1 MCSPRSCHGLASGI
15 STATRRP
22 FSSDRPAIG
31 KRSRKE
37 ISARRAAT
45 GRPSGSASC
54 LASRSWVP
62 ALRSSGGSSP
72 RGWSRSPLRSDTRSA
87 GSSPSRQRPLEY
99 PRVFIYAPEYAV
111 EMPDDF
117 VVTPWEVKGSVDY
130 DRLVTQFGTERIT
143 SEILERIRKITGEL
157 HPMLRRGVF
166 YSHRDLNWILDR
178 YERGTP
184 FALYTGRGPSSGIHI
199 GHMLPWFFTKWI
211 QEKFRAKLYFQ
222 ITDDEKFLF
231 KDFDN
236 LEDATKVGYDNILDI
251 IAMGFDSKLTSIFVD
266 TEYIHHLYPIPVEVA
281 KRITYSTT
289 QAVFGFQNANNVGE
303 IFYTSI
309 QAAPAFLPTVKAGK
323 EVPVLI
329 PCGIDQDPHFRIT
342 RDVAPKLGY
351 PKPALIHNKLLPSLL
366 GPTGKMS
373 ASIPE
378 SSIFTTDTEA
388 QAQKKIMNA
397 FTGGRATVEEQRRLG
412 ANPYIC
418 SIFAQYNYIFEP
430 DDRHLAEVERTCKNG
445 ERLCGDCKTELWGN
459 VRA

>member
-1 MCSPRSCHGLASGI
+1 
-15 STATRRP
+15 
-22 FSSDRPAIG
+22 
-31 KRSRKE
+31 
-37 ISARRAAT
+37 
-45 GRPSGSASC
+45 
-54 LASRSWVP
+54 
-62 ALRSSGGSSP
+62 
-72 RGWSRSPLRSDTRSA
+72 
-87 GSSPSRQRPLEY
+87 
-99 PRVFIYAPEYAV
+99 
-111 EMPDDF
+111 MPDDF
-117 VVTPWEVKGSVDY
+117 VVTPWEVKGTVDY

-143 SEILERIRKITGEL
+143 PEILERIRKITGEL

-166 YSHRDLNWILDR
+166 YSHRDMNWILDR
-178 YERGTP
+178 YEKGTP

-251 IAMGFDSKLTSIFVD
+251 IAMGFDPKLTSIFLD
-266 TEYIHHLYPIPVEVA
+266 TEYIHHLYPIAVEVA

-309 QAAPAFLPTVKAGK
+309 QAAPAFLPTVEAGK
-323 EVPVLI
+323 DVPVLI

-366 GPTGKMS
+366 GPGGKMS

-378 SSIFTTDTEA
+378 SSIFTIDTEA
-388 QAQKKIMNA
+388 QARKKVMNA

-418 SIFAQYNYIFEP
+418 SIFRQYEYIFEP
-430 DDRHLAEVERTCKNG
+430 DDGHLAVVEQTCKSG
-445 ERLCGDCKTELWGN
+445 ERLCGDCKAELWEK
-459 VRA
+459 VRPWLKAHHAAREKAKDHVEEFVVRD